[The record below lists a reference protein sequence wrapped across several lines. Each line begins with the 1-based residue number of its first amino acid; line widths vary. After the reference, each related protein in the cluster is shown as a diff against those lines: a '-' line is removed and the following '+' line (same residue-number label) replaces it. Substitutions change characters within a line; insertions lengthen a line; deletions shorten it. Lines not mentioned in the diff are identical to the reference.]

1 MTPLQSH
8 RPLRRALH
16 TALRTGVVALV
27 VFCSTALATLPPA
40 ARSARHAQAGQ
51 AALSVRS
58 TESSDRASTEAWSV
72 EPTGTGGR
80 STFTMDSAPGT
91 VIKDSVRVSNLS
103 PAPLSMQL
111 YGADAYNTPRDGAL
125 AYRQA
130 GEAQTGI
137 GTWVSLATNAMVI
150 PPGRAADIPF
160 TLTVP
165 ADAMP
170 GSHIGGI
177 VALNNA
183 VEQAGESSGV
193 DVGIQR
199 AIAVRVQLTVE
210 GPLTPGLAVQDLH
223 MDHDPAGRPFA
234 AARATLSYTVVNT
247 GNTALEPTVAPRI
260 RGLLGLR
267 ETTFPARGLPLLL
280 PGQSTR
286 LTVQWSPAPGVDFLS
301 ASVEVGATGVP
312 TTSAET
318 SQVVLAWPTVGSV
331 AALLAVLAVC
341 LALIRRRRRS
351 GAGARS

>member
-8 RPLRRALH
+8 RPLRRALR

-27 VFCSTALATLPPA
+27 AFCSTALTTLPPA
-40 ARSARHAQAGQ
+40 APSARAPQ
-51 AALSVRS
+51 S
-58 TESSDRASTEAWSV
+58 TGRASADAWSV
-72 EPTGTGGR
+72 QPTGTAGR

-103 PAPLSMQL
+103 PAPLSMQV

-137 GTWVSLATNAMVI
+137 GTWVGLATNALVI

-165 ADAMP
+165 ADAPP
-170 GSHIGGI
+170 GSHVGGI

-210 GPLTPGLAVQDLH
+210 GPRTPGLAVRDLH
-223 MDHDPAGRPFA
+223 VDHDPACRPFA
-234 AARATLSYTVVNT
+234 AARARLSYTVVNT
-247 GNTALEPTVAPRI
+247 GNTALEPTVTPRI
-260 RGLLGLR
+260 SGLFGLR
-267 ETTFPARGLPLLL
+267 ETAFPARGLPLLL

-286 LTVQWSPAPGVDFLS
+286 LTAEWSPAPGVDLLT
-301 ASVEVGATGVP
+301 ASVQVGATGVP
-312 TTSAET
+312 PASAET
-318 SQVVLAWPTVGSV
+318 GRVALAWPTVGSI

-341 LALIRRRRRS
+341 LALVRRRRRS
-351 GAGARS
+351 GAGALS